1 MADNETIVVKCLS
14 THPPT
19 FEVLYVNEHLMSE
32 ENLKVGEILS
42 ETDLDF
48 LFEAYSDFG
57 VEVRYLR

>member
-19 FEVLYVNEHLMSE
+19 FEVLYVNESLISE

-57 VEVRYLR
+57 VEVLYR